1 MRDFA
6 YEDAPSTERA
16 VELLGTV
23 PGQAKLIAGGTDL
36 LDALK
41 EGIIAPARLVNL
53 KANTALR
60 YIRFDAS
67 TGLHLGALATLAEL
81 ESHAD
86 MRTRYPVL
94 LEAVSS
100 IASPQ
105 IRNVATVAGN
115 LCQRPRCWYYRNE
128 ALLCLRKGGP
138 ICYAVAGDN
147 TYHAILGGY
156 DCYIVHPSD
165 LAPAL
170 MALDAQVTIAGPR
183 GRRTLPLKEFYSE
196 YLRLYKEATTFSS
209 QLGLLR
215 KFPLREIPGAIS
227 KGLRF
232 YSRLKT
238 THLDYAS

>member
-100 IASPQ
+100 IASP
-105 IRNVATVAGN
+105 VSYTH
-115 LCQRPRCWYYRNE
+115 L
-128 ALLCLRKGGP
+128 
-138 ICYAVAGDN
+138 
-147 TYHAILGGY
+147 
-156 DCYIVHPSD
+156 
-165 LAPAL
+165 
-170 MALDAQVTIAGPR
+170 
-183 GRRTLPLKEFYSE
+183 TLP
-196 YLRLYKEATTFSS
+196 TN
-209 QLGLLR
+209 
-215 KFPLREIPGAIS
+215 REV
-227 KGLRF
+227 
-232 YSRLKT
+232 
-238 THLDYAS
+238 